1 MEIVDGIFLVKK
13 ENQKILGLNPDIEE
27 TPEDLVIPEGIE
39 IIGPAAFV
47 SKNKFLRSNIKSV
60 KFPDSLKK
68 IGNDA
73 FVQCTDLT
81 DIQFGNGL
89 ECIEKNAFASCRGL
103 EEIVLPDSLR
113 VIESQAFI
121 GCSKLKNV
129 VFNEGLQVIE
139 QSAFYIC
146 KKLNEFILP
155 KSLRVVG
162 DEALQY
168 ARKVTI
174 HGELPHNLMRAVS
187 PISWTTHSEY
197 TRRNWSMVVE
207 LVTDDG
213 DYFLPKYIELANAAD
228 CECTL
233 NSGMPEKMQTMYKY
247 CNSGDTSADTAYA
260 TYMYLL
266 ESGKEPCEDL
276 KKYIKRMSKSIASRL
291 IATNRNA
298 EAAKFIGL
306 GLLTSAAAKS
316 LYENAV
322 NNGNNDIAAYLMEEI
337 KNDKKPSMKL

>member
-113 VIESQAFI
+113 VIES
-121 GCSKLKNV
+121 
-129 VFNEGLQVIE
+129 
-139 QSAFYIC
+139 
-146 KKLNEFILP
+146 
-155 KSLRVVG
+155 
-162 DEALQY
+162 
-168 ARKVTI
+168 
-174 HGELPHNLMRAVS
+174 
-187 PISWTTHSEY
+187 
-197 TRRNWSMVVE
+197 
-207 LVTDDG
+207 
-213 DYFLPKYIELANAAD
+213 
-228 CECTL
+228 
-233 NSGMPEKMQTMYKY
+233 
-247 CNSGDTSADTAYA
+247 
-260 TYMYLL
+260 
-266 ESGKEPCEDL
+266 
-276 KKYIKRMSKSIASRL
+276 IASRL